1 MNSISDDKKIWRKLK
16 FRTGRQTP
24 ASPLR
29 LGISHFQVDYR
40 GIIVKAIQPLSLL
53 KIYCTDFS
61 STPYLIHLTLCPLH
75 PMLRVNVMLDFICMG
90 FVAPQ
95 GTRSTRIQ
103 WDSNS
108 QPSDP
113 QTGALTHWSTQV
125 HVEDH
130 LNVNVIHVYHI
141 QVQHLST
148 SNRVRFVVYRNYKQ
162 SDNSGKMKCRFYL
175 NVYSWNTR

>member
-1 MNSISDDKKIWRKLK
+1 MLNMNSISDDKKIWRKLK

-90 FVAPQ
+90 FVAPR
-95 GTRSTRIQ
+95 GTRSKRKLKNEKHTHTVGFELTTFRSA
-103 WDSNS
+103 DRRANS
-108 QPSDP
+108 LIY
-113 QTGALTHWSTQV
+113 TGS
-125 HVEDH
+125 
-130 LNVNVIHVYHI
+130 
-141 QVQHLST
+141 
-148 SNRVRFVVYRNYKQ
+148 
-162 SDNSGKMKCRFYL
+162 C
-175 NVYSWNTR
+175 